1 MSQPPGAGVAVP
13 GPPLHHDT
21 PPVRPARRGGRA
33 GHGHPW
39 LTLLA
44 VALGVMMVGLDA
56 TVVSIANPAIARD
69 LGADLS
75 GLQWVTNAY
84 LLTIAVTLIP
94 AGKIADRFGRRR
106 TFLAGVVGFA
116 VSSVL
121 IGLSGG
127 LGAVIFWRV
136 VQGFAGAL
144 LQPASLA
151 ILRNTFPAERLNT
164 AIGVWGG
171 TVGVSI
177 AGGPIVAGLL
187 VENVT
192 WESVFFLNAPL
203 GLIALAVGL
212 WVIRE
217 SRDEEAAGSFD
228 LPGVVLL
235 SGGLFALVWGLIK
248 AGEDGFGDTVPL
260 VSFGAAVVLGALFVL
275 NELRAERPLLPMSLF
290 RSVSLSAATG
300 LIVLGFFTMFGT
312 IFFLTLYLQQV
323 HGMSPVD
330 AGVRL
335 LPMTAMFIVASPL
348 AGVLTSRFGPRA
360 PLSLGMAF
368 TAAAM
373 FGLSRVGA
381 EAPYA
386 QLWPWF
392 VLVGLAFGFVM
403 VGGTEAIVGNA
414 PPQLAGVAGGLQQTA
429 AQVGGVLGTAVL
441 GTILSTRVGDVLVGR
456 LTEAGVPASSA
467 GQLQGAGGLVSQGVA
482 PVPPGTP
489 APAAEAITTGSHLA
503 FMDGFQSALS
513 VAGAVALVAILAAL
527 LVRRGQ
533 SPVEGAAAL

>member
-1 MSQPPGAGVAVP
+1 MSQFPGAETTIEPGAV
-13 GPPLHHDT
+13 HT
-21 PPVRPARRGGRA
+21 PPRDRARGRPARN

-39 LTLLA
+39 LTLVA

-56 TVVSIANPAIARD
+56 TVVAIANPAIAKD
-69 LGADLS
+69 LGASLS

-84 LLTIAVTLIP
+84 LLALAVTLIP
-94 AGKIADRFGRRR
+94 AGKIADRFGRKR
-106 TFLAGVVGFA
+106 TFLAGVIGFA

-127 LGAVIFWRV
+127 LGMVIFWRV

-151 ILRNTFPAERLNT
+151 ILRNTFPADKLNA
-164 AIGVWGG
+164 AIGIWGS
-171 TVGVSI
+171 TVGISI

-187 VENVT
+187 VENVN

-203 GLIALAVGL
+203 GVIALLVGL

-217 SRDEEAAGSFD
+217 SKDEGAVGSFD
-228 LPGVVLL
+228 LPGVALL
-235 SGGLFALVWGLIK
+235 TGALFGLVWGLIK

-260 VSFGAAVVLGALFVL
+260 VSFAVSVVLFVAFVW
-275 NELRAERPLLPMSLF
+275 NELRVERPLLPLGLF

-300 LIVLGFFTMFGT
+300 LIILGFFGMFGT
-312 IFFLTLYLQQV
+312 VFFITLYLQQV

-330 AGVRL
+330 AGVRM
-335 LPMTAMFIVASPL
+335 LPMTGVFIVASPL
-348 AGVLTSRFGPRA
+348 AGTLTNRYGPRV
-360 PLSLGMAF
+360 PLVLGMAF

-373 FGLSRVGA
+373 FGLSRIGVD
-381 EAPYA
+381 APYV

-392 VLVGLAFGFVM
+392 VLIGLAFGM
-403 VGGTEAIVGNA
+403 VIVAGTEAIVGNA
-414 PPQLAGVAGGLQQTA
+414 PAHLAGVAGGLQQTA
-429 AQVGGVLGTAVL
+429 SQLGGVLGTSVL
-441 GTILSTRVGDVLVGR
+441 GVLLSTKVGDVLFGR
-456 LTEAGVPASSA
+456 LTDAGVPAPAAEQLA
-467 GQLQGAGGLVSQGVA
+467 GQGGIVSQGVA

-503 FMDGFQSALS
+503 FMDGFQNALT
-513 VAGAVALVAILAAL
+513 VAGVVAAVAVLAAL
-527 LVRRGQ
+527 PVRRGNT
-533 SPVEGAAAL
+533 PVDGAAGV

>member
-1 MSQPPGAGVAVP
+1 MTHSQGADILESGAADVPPRDRTRA
-13 GPPLHHDT
+13 
-21 PPVRPARRGGRA
+21 RPSRR

-39 LTLLA
+39 LTLAA

-56 TVVSIANPAIARD
+56 TVVSIANPAIAKD
-69 LGADLS
+69 LDASLS

-84 LLTIAVTLIP
+84 LLALAVTLIP
-94 AGKIADRFGRRR
+94 AGKIADRFGRKR
-106 TFLAGVVGFA
+106 TFLAGVIGFA

-127 LGAVIFWRV
+127 LGMVIFWRV

-171 TVGVSI
+171 TLGVSI

-187 VENVT
+187 VENVN

-203 GLIALAVGL
+203 GLVALLVGF

-217 SRDEEAAGSFD
+217 SRDEQAAGSFD
-228 LPGVVLL
+228 LSGVALL
-235 SGGLFALVWGLIK
+235 SGALFALVWGLIK
-248 AGEDGFGDTVPL
+248 AGENGFGDAVPL
-260 VSFGAAVVLGALFVL
+260 VSFVASAVLFAVFVW
-275 NELRAERPLLPMSLF
+275 NEQWVESPLLPLGLF

-300 LIVLGFFTMFGT
+300 LIVLGFFAMFGT

-335 LPMTAMFIVASPL
+335 LPMTAVFIVASPI
-348 AGVLTSRFGPRA
+348 AGALTSRFGPRL
-360 PLSLGMAF
+360 PLVLGMVF
-368 TAAAM
+368 TAVAM
-373 FGLSRVGA
+373 FGLSRIGVDA
-381 EAPYA
+381 AYV

-392 VLVGLAFGFVM
+392 ILIGLAFGM
-403 VGGTEAIVGNA
+403 VLVAGTEAIVGNA
-414 PPQLAGVAGGLQQTA
+414 PAHLAGVAGGLQQTA
-429 AQVGGVLGTAVL
+429 SQVGGVLGTSVL
-441 GTILSTRVGDVLVGR
+441 GVLLSTRVGDVLFGR
-456 LTEAGVPASSA
+456 LTGAGVPAPA
-467 GQLQGAGGLVSQGVA
+467 AQQLEGAGGLVSQGVA

-489 APAAEAITTGSHLA
+489 DQTADAITTGSHLA
-503 FMDGFQSALS
+503 FMDGFQESLS
-513 VAGAVALVAILAAL
+513 VAAAVALVAVLAAL
-527 LVRRGQ
+527 LVRRGNA
-533 SPVEGAAAL
+533 PVDGAAAV